1 MDADKDLIKQQEQDK
16 AKLEDS
22 EADLNDKLKEVQA
35 ALAKLE
41 TMQKDLDKQL
51 NEKDK
56 LFDEAKASQKK
67 TAKAISELKSEA
79 SELANQKQILKL
91 NKHASKKNKKQRLL

>member
-1 MDADKDLIKQQEQDK
+1 
-16 AKLEDS
+16 
-22 EADLNDKLKEVQA
+22 
-35 ALAKLE
+35 
-41 TMQKDLDKQL
+41 MQKDLDKQL

-79 SELANQKQILKL
+79 SELANQKANTEL
-91 NKHASKKNKKQRLL
+91 NKHASKRTRSSGCFDQKAGRSTKSI

>member
-56 LFDEAKASQKK
+56 LAFRRS
-67 TAKAISELKSEA
+67 KSKPKE
-79 SELANQKQILKL
+79 NG
-91 NKHASKKNKKQRLL
+91 

>member
-51 NEKDK
+51 NEKTSFSTK
-56 LFDEAKASQKK
+56 
-67 TAKAISELKSEA
+67 
-79 SELANQKQILKL
+79 QKQAKRKRLKRFL
-91 NKHASKKNKKQRLL
+91 N